1 MEVQKVGLKNEA
13 MERELREELQDL
25 EREKIWGTHYVQPLR
40 FVEFNLMQPPPP
52 PYCIWCYNSGSSD
65 SQIKDILMTSS

>member
-52 PYCIWCYNSGSSD
+52 PPPPPRIVSGA
-65 SQIKDILMTSS
+65 ITVEALIAR